1 MEVRMQ
7 ESLTDALAT
16 AVAFIPQ
23 LVGFLLILLIGWLVA
38 RTVSKVLEKLL
49 EKAGFDRAVE
59 RGGVK
64 TASAKSMFDASDIV
78 AKLVYYTPM
87 LFVLQLAF
95 GVFGPNPIS
104 ALISG
109 VIAFLPKLIVA
120 IIIIVVA
127 AAIAAAVK
135 TLLEGTL
142 SGLSYGKVLANI
154 ASAFILF
161 LGVIAALNQIE
172 VATAVTTPIL
182 VAILATVAG
191 VVIVGAGGGLIK
203 PMQARWENYLAKAEA
218 EAPKVRQAAQ
228 NAPTLTD
235 RPRRPRT
242 RPRPGR
248 GHRYHRHIGTTAV
261 HDGDAGQG
269 GPKRHRRRT
278 TTHRGT
284 DPASRDR
291 RSACRCRGIPRPGGP
306 GRRGVLGRHA
316 GRPYLGSVH
325 RPR

>member
-1 MEVRMQ
+1 MQ
-7 ESLTDALAT
+7 ESLTNALAT

-23 LVGFLLILLIGWLVA
+23 LIGFLLILLIGWLIA
-38 RTVSKVLEKLL
+38 RTVAKLLGKLL

-64 TASAKSMFDASDIV
+64 KALERSKFDASDIV
-78 AKLVYYTPM
+78 AKLVYYTLM

-104 ALISG
+104 LLISG

-135 TLLEGTL
+135 TLVQGTL
-142 SGLSYGKVLANI
+142 GGLSYGKLLANI
-154 ASAFILF
+154 ASGFILF

-203 PMQARWENYLAKAEA
+203 PMQARWERYLTKAEV
-218 EAPKVRQAAQ
+218 EAPKVRQQVKSAPSVLDQVTSKAE
-228 NAPTLTD
+228 NAYEQATGQQPVA
-235 RPRRPRT
+235 
-242 RPRPGR
+242 
-248 GHRYHRHIGTTAV
+248 GTSGC
-261 HDGDAGQG
+261 HG
-269 GPKRHRRRT
+269 
-278 TTHRGT
+278 
-284 DPASRDR
+284 ASR
-291 RSACRCRGIPRPGGP
+291 
-306 GRRGVLGRHA
+306 L
-316 GRPYLGSVH
+316 
-325 RPR
+325 

>member
-1 MEVRMQ
+1 MQ
-7 ESLTDALAT
+7 ETLTNALAT

-23 LVGFLLILLIGWLVA
+23 FVGFLVILLVGWLVA
-38 RTVSKVLEKLL
+38 RTISRLLQKLL

-64 TASAKSMFDASDIV
+64 RALDRSKFDASDIV
-78 AKLVYYTPM
+78 GKLVYYTLM

-120 IIIIVVA
+120 IIIVVVA

-135 TLLEGTL
+135 TLVEGTL
-142 SGLSYGKVLANI
+142 GGLSYGKALANI

-172 VATAVTTPIL
+172 VATTVTTPIL

-191 VVIVGAGGGLIK
+191 VIIVGAGGGLIK
-203 PMQARWENYLAKAEA
+203 PMQTRWEQYLTRAEQ
-218 EAPKVRQAAQ
+218 EAPKVREQARNAPSLKDQAATVAAQ
-228 NAPTLTD
+228 ARADFDSSASDPVAP
-235 RPRRPRT
+235 
-242 RPRPGR
+242 
-248 GHRYHRHIGTTAV
+248 V
-261 HDGDAGQG
+261 
-269 GPKRHRRRT
+269 T
-278 TTHRGT
+278 TTRGG
-284 DPASRDR
+284 ASR
-291 RSACRCRGIPRPGGP
+291 I
-306 GRRGVLGRHA
+306 
-316 GRPYLGSVH
+316 
-325 RPR
+325 